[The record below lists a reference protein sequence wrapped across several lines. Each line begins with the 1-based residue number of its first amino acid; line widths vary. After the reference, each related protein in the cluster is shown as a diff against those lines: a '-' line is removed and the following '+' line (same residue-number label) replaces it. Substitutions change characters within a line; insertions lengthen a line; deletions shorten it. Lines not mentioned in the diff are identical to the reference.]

1 MLGGM
6 EYLLVATVIQA
17 VNIVVFLH
25 FHGTAAARIVAL
37 RHQLGVYARKTKRAP
52 VKDRDRL
59 FWALLARWWKDWKSE
74 LVIVRPE
81 TVLRWQKLR
90 FRDYWRKKS
99 GGSPGRPR
107 IPREHIAFIRRI
119 SSDHPE
125 YGEDRITLELKLK
138 FGVEHAESTIRRY
151 MVKRRGDPRGT
162 QNWSTFLRNQAKGIW
177 CCDLFTQATVNFLV
191 LYVVVVMKLESR
203 EIVYCAETENPTLDW
218 MKQQVRNACYDE
230 QPRFLIH
237 DNDGKFGQYGRP
249 LGVEAHG
256 RKVSCRCAL
265 DAWLWG
271 VMGIRGIPIP
281 YGAPNA
287 AAYIERV
294 IGTVRRECLDVM
306 LIWNE
311 RHLHAILKEFIGW
324 YNRGRVHQGLHGI
337 PNPDPAIAERPENG
351 KLVALPVLNGL
362 HHDYRLAA

>member
-1 MLGGM
+1 M
-6 EYLLVATVIQA
+6 
-17 VNIVVFLH
+17 
-25 FHGTAAARIVAL
+25 
-37 RHQLGVYARKTKRAP
+37 
-52 VKDRDRL
+52 
-59 FWALLARWWKDWKSE
+59 
-74 LVIVRPE
+74 
-81 TVLRWQKLR
+81 
-90 FRDYWRKKS
+90 
-99 GGSPGRPR
+99 
-107 IPREHIAFIRRI
+107 
-119 SSDHPE
+119 
-125 YGEDRITLELKLK
+125 
-138 FGVEHAESTIRRY
+138 
-151 MVKRRGDPRGT
+151 
-162 QNWSTFLRNQAKGIW
+162 
-177 CCDLFTQATVNFLV
+177 
-191 LYVVVVMKLESR
+191 LESR
-203 EIVYCAETENPTLDW
+203 EIVYCAETENPTLEW
-218 MKQQVRNACYDE
+218 MKQQVRNACYEE

-294 IGTVRRECLDVM
+294 IGTMRRECLDVM